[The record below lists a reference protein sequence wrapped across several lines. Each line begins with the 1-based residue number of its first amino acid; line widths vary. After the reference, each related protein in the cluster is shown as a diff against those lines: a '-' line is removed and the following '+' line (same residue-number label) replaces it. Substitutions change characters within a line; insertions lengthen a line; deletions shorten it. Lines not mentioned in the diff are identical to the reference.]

1 MTYKS
6 QFCEVTEFKINENY
20 GGEIREIK
28 KHNDTLAWRLMIGCP
43 GGLVLD
49 NLTLGLVGG
58 GVTGSSPCL

>member
-1 MTYKS
+1 
-6 QFCEVTEFKINENY
+6 
-20 GGEIREIK
+20 
-28 KHNDTLAWRLMIGCP
+28 MIGFP